1 MNSKHV
7 YIRNYYSFP
16 THSSKYRVFDIG
28 GFFFFFFFN
37 VFYEIFIKYKKGN
50 QYRITT
56 ASALIGW

>member
-28 GFFFFFFFN
+28 GFFFFFFLMFFMKFSLN
-37 VFYEIFIKYKKGN
+37 IRKGTN
-50 QYRITT
+50 IE
-56 ASALIGW
+56 